1 MKLTKCRLKQIIK
14 EELQKIVRETAD
26 FDEDACIAKCKR
38 LFPGSWRK
46 HERNQC
52 IQMCKSGT
60 ELEEEMQEA
69 LLTEKPVPTDLIK
82 ELKKCFG
89 GKIPTMC
96 MMHIAAAFA
105 AGGAPAVL
113 KLDCVQG
120 HIKCVK
126 SAVQM
131 WRSY

>member
-1 MKLTKCRLKQIIK
+1 MKLSKSRLRQIIK
-14 EELQKIVRETAD
+14 EELQA
-26 FDEDACIAKCKR
+26 
-38 LFPGSWRK
+38 
-46 HERNQC
+46 
-52 IQMCKSGT
+52 
-60 ELEEEMQEA
+60 A

-89 GKIPTMC
+89 GEIPRMC
-96 MMHIAAAFA
+96 MAQIAMEFA
-105 AGGAPAVL
+105 TGGAPAVL
-113 KLDCVQG
+113 KLDCVQD